1 VIAPIWVS
9 TSLTDDS
16 RHLSGH
22 ISHQMAKQKGNFK
35 DFANEFDEFDE
46 QELEY
51 QYGVKVQNKGRTP
64 KKQKKIKFD
73 GDDIQW

>member
-1 VIAPIWVS
+1 
-9 TSLTDDS
+9 
-16 RHLSGH
+16 
-22 ISHQMAKQKGNFK
+22 MAKAKGTNFK
-35 DFANEFDEFDE
+35 DFQNEFDEFDE

-73 GDDIQW
+73 GDNIEW

>member
-1 VIAPIWVS
+1 
-9 TSLTDDS
+9 
-16 RHLSGH
+16 
-22 ISHQMAKQKGNFK
+22 MAKQKGNSSK
-35 DFANEFDEFDE
+35 YDFSNEFDHFDE

-73 GDDIQW
+73 GDFEW